1 MERQVR
7 APFGSPAALNLV
19 CAAALAVLVAGPA
32 LSQDATTIF
41 RNGTILTVDPQN
53 RVVEAMAIKGGV
65 IVAVGSQDEVSAA
78 AGADA
83 AVIDLQGKTLMPG
96 LIDAH
101 MHPMGGG
108 AQLTSCS
115 LNYAPLTV
123 DETLAAIT
131 VCLDEMAD
139 KPADQW
145 LQVQGWFRQ
154 AMLPAGADLSAEI
167 LDRLP
172 TERPVLVFGSDF
184 HSLAANSRAIAAA
197 GITAETPDPED
208 GVISRD
214 SSGQMTGVFLD
225 GAMWILAGAVPPL
238 PAEEADAEAAAQLT
252 AALREMASQG
262 ITSIFDA
269 ASGPDAMAQFSRFAD
284 DGALTVRATLAP
296 VFGPPDLE
304 APDKIVAD
312 IAALAQDFAREDT
325 AESPGVAV
333 RSAKIFLDGV
343 IQAPAQTGALLEPY
357 LVNHGDHDHADWKPG
372 DNLGELYVPED
383 TLTAAMT
390 ALAREGLDVHLHTTG
405 DRAVN
410 SALNAIERTRA
421 TVPDADF
428 RPALAHCELMHSADF
443 ARFAQLDALPVLQF
457 QWAKPSFDTIT
468 SVKDYIGE
476 ERFKLLET
484 AGKFAQAGARVAYG
498 SDWPIDPLDHWFAME
513 VALTRMGENP
523 DFPGRLG
530 DDPGLDITTAL
541 RAFTINAA
549 FSLRS
554 EQQVGSLEPGKFA
567 DFIILDRDPTQIAA
581 EEISETKVLE
591 TWLGGRLVYAAA
603 P

>member
-1 MERQVR
+1 MERHKQASFRSDAVST
-7 APFGSPAALNLV
+7 F
-19 CAAALAVLVAGPA
+19 AAATSVVMLLAGPA
-32 LSQDATTIF
+32 LSQETATF
-41 RNGTILTVDPQN
+41 FHNGTILTVDPQN
-53 RVVEAMAIKGGV
+53 RVAEAMAIKAGV
-65 IVAVGSQDEVSAA
+65 ILAVGTKDEVSAA
-78 AGADA
+78 AGANA
-83 AVIDLQGKTLMPG
+83 MMVDLQGKTLMPG

-123 DETLAAIT
+123 DETLAAINL
-131 VCLDEMAD
+131 CLEAMAD

-154 AMLPAGADLSAEI
+154 AMMPAGADLSAEI

-172 TERPVLVFGSDF
+172 TERAIVVFGSDF
-184 HSLAANSRAIAAA
+184 HSMATNSRAISLA
-197 GITAETPDPED
+197 GITNDTPDPED

-214 SSGQMTGVFLD
+214 ETGRITGIFLD
-225 GAMWILAGAVPPL
+225 GAMWMVAGAVPPL
-238 PAEEADAEAAAQLT
+238 PPEEAEAQAAAQLA
-252 AALREMASQG
+252 AALREMAAQG
-262 ITSIFDA
+262 VTSIFDA
-269 ASGPDAMAQFSRFAD
+269 ASGPDAMAQFSRAAD
-284 DGALTVRATLAP
+284 EGALTVRATLAP

-304 APDKIVAD
+304 FPQGVVTAVAD
-312 IAALAQDFAREDT
+312 MAKSFGREDT
-325 AESPGVAV
+325 AQSPGVSV
-333 RSAKIFLDGV
+333 RSAKIFMDGV

-372 DNLGELYVPED
+372 ENRGELYVSED
-383 TLTAAMT
+383 KLTSALT
-390 ALAREGLDVHLHTTG
+390 ALAQNGLDVHLHTTG

-410 SALNAIERTRA
+410 SALNAIARTRLA
-421 TVPDADF
+421 VPDADF

-443 ARFAQLDALPVLQF
+443 ERFAELGTLAVLQF

-468 SVKDYIGE
+468 SVKDHIGE
-476 ERFKLLET
+476 ERFKFLET
-484 AGKFAQAGARVAYG
+484 SGKFVAAGATVAYG

-513 VALTRMGENP
+513 VAITRIGENP

-541 RAFTINAA
+541 RTFTINAA
-549 FSLRS
+549 HSLRS
-554 EQQVGSLEPGKFA
+554 ENQVGSLEPGKFA
-567 DFIILDRDPTQIAA
+567 DFIVLDRNPMRIPP
-581 EEISETKVLE
+581 EEISETRVLE
-591 TWLGGRLVYAAA
+591 TWLGGKLIHSAA